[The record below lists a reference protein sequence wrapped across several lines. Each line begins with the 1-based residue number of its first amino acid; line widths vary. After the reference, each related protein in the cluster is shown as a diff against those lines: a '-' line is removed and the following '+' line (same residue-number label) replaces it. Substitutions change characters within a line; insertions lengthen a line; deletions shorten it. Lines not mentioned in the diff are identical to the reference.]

1 MDDFPIEI
9 DDFLSITIDSY
20 LLLSIFFLF
29 CDFDF
34 YRFPIS
40 IDIIGGLGRLISMI
54 SIDFRDRFLLIN
66 YVWFIRNAWIW
77 SITIITNGS
86 LFPIR
91 HFSKASLRS
100 KATWVWQWNWEK
112 FNLRLE
118 SPSCRKQ
125 TSTQQKNQIQK
136 HCYKRNKQRS
146 IWCAR

>member
-1 MDDFPIEI
+1 MT
-9 DDFLSITIDSY
+9 S
-20 LLLSIFFLF
+20 
-29 CDFDF
+29 
-34 YRFPIS
+34 IS
-40 IDIIGGLGRLISMI
+40 IDFRYQSILIGGLNRLTSMI
-54 SIDFRDRFLLIN
+54 SIDFRYRLLSIN
-66 YVWFIRNAWIW
+66 YFWIW

-125 TSTQQKNQIQK
+125 TSILQKNRIQK
-136 HCYKRNKQRS
+136 TLLLNETNKEAFNAHDKRAINFTTIHSWFDLSRLCHRLWKVPDF
-146 IWCAR
+146 I